1 MTREESLKIISKAI
15 SNKKC
20 CDAVVDPDAGL
31 SLGDFVAFLF
41 SPILNNVLDTK
52 RINEKSDMTH
62 PLTRYLCFSSH
73 NTYLAGH

>member
-1 MTREESLKIISKAI
+1 MTREESLQIISKAI
-15 SNKKC
+15 SNKKS
-20 CDAVVDPDAGL
+20 CDAVVDPDASL
-31 SLGDFVAFLF
+31 TLGDFVDFLF
-41 SPILNNVLDTK
+41 SPILNNVLDSK